1 MLTTVERGAMLT
13 AWLIKGV
20 TMKMYRI
27 KSQSRDGYPN
37 SHGYYETREE
47 AIDVANELR
56 NNYSNR
62 NTKFWIV
69 EVN

>member
-1 MLTTVERGAMLT
+1 
-13 AWLIKGV
+13 
-20 TMKMYRI
+20 MKMYRI